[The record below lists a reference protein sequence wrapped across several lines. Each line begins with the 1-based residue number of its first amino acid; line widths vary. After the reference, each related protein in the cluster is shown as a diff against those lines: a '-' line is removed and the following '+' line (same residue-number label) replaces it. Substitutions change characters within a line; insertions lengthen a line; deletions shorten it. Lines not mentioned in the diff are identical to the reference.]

1 MIRTKIFY
9 INLAHRTDRR
19 DNVIKELDRFKLNK
33 QTERFNAVY
42 GKNLDIENIPDC
54 IISKKGKKDALD
66 NNLRVYVPLT
76 KGGIGVALSHMALYK
91 KIIEENLDYA
101 LILEDDITLVE
112 DFVEQFN
119 TIVYHCP
126 KDLDMLFLG
135 YHNSSIKYITKDL
148 NEYICK
154 SNKVF
159 GLFGYIVSN
168 KGAQKL
174 LSIFPITEQIDSE
187 ISNNMSIFNCYLVV
201 PDNRIILSD
210 ESSIYSKFGTDI
222 QVRDEQESK
231 VEKFSMLN
239 YESNKKNIIIFFVLV
254 IIICI
259 FVKYK

>member
-1 MIRTKIFY
+1 
-9 INLAHRTDRR
+9 
-19 DNVIKELDRFKLNK
+19 
-33 QTERFNAVY
+33 
-42 GKNLDIENIPDC
+42 
-54 IISKKGKKDALD
+54 
-66 NNLRVYVPLT
+66 
-76 KGGIGVALSHMALYK
+76 MALYK
-91 KIIEENLDYA
+91 KIIDENLDYA